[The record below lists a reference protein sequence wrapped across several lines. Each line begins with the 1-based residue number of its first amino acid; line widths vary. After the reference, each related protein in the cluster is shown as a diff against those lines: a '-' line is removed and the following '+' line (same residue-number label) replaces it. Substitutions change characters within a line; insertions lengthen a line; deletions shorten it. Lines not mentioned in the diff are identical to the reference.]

1 MRNNSMEVFMN
12 QEQKTIRVMGTGFV
26 KTAPDTTRLSFEVDS
41 LHDTYEKAYAEAAV
55 GNKNLRDTLEKLDI
69 PKDSLKT
76 TNFSITKETE
86 WRRKEDKYVFV
97 GFKLRQK
104 LAIELPL
111 DSIITSKVM
120 SALGNAWSELEV
132 NISFIKKDTHDV
144 KLQIVE
150 SAVKDAREKAEV
162 IAATLGHKLGGII
175 SADYSKRSIDINYH
189 EERLAIC
196 DGGFGDKNSSIDY
209 TPDDIE
215 AGDTIETVWYLE

>member
-1 MRNNSMEVFMN
+1 MEVIMN

-26 KTAPDTTRLSFEVDS
+26 KTAPDTTRLTFEVDS
-41 LHDTYEKAYAEAAV
+41 LHDSYEKAYADAAV
-55 GNKNLRDTLEKLDI
+55 GNKNLREALKMLDI

-86 WRRKEDKYVFV
+86 WRRKEERRVFV
-97 GFKLRQK
+97 GFKLRQE

-111 DSIITSKVM
+111 DSVITSKVM
-120 SALGNAWSELEV
+120 SALGKAWPELEV
-132 NISFIKKDTHDV
+132 DISFIKKDTHDV
-144 KLQIVE
+144 KLQILE

-189 EERLAIC
+189 EERLALR
-196 DGGFGDKNSSIDY
+196 DGGFCDKDASIDY

>member
-1 MRNNSMEVFMN
+1 MN

-26 KTAPDTTRLSFEVDS
+26 KTVPDTTRLTFEVDS
-41 LHDTYEKAYAEAAV
+41 LHDTYEKAYNEAAA
-55 GNKNLRDTLEKLDI
+55 GNKNLREALGMLNI

-76 TNFSITKETE
+76 TNFSITKKTE
-86 WRRKEDKYVFV
+86 WKSKENKHVFV
-97 GFKLRQK
+97 GFELRQE

-111 DSIITSKVM
+111 DSVITSKVM

-144 KLQIVE
+144 KLQILE

-162 IAATLGHKLGGII
+162 IATTLGHKLGGII

>member
-1 MRNNSMEVFMN
+1 MN

-26 KTAPDTTRLSFEVDS
+26 KVAPDTTRLTFEVDS

-55 GNKNLRDTLEKLDI
+55 GNKNLREALEMLNI

-76 TNFSITKETE
+76 TNFSINKKTE
-86 WRRKEDKYVFV
+86 WRSKENKYVFV
-97 GFKLRQK
+97 GFKLCQN

-111 DSIITSKVM
+111 DSVITSKVM
-120 SALGNAWSELEV
+120 SALGKAWPELEV
-132 NISFIKKDTHDV
+132 DISFVKKDTHDV
-144 KLQIVE
+144 KLQILE

-189 EERLAIC
+189 EERLALC
-196 DGGFGDKNSSIDY
+196 DSGCCDKDSSIDY